1 MERKN
6 QNIISF
12 IIILLATFLITS
24 CSDTNQDKIIGI
36 WERYDDRA
44 AGTLVKV
51 EQINNHFEGKILKS
65 SGELAEDGF
74 VENDVK
80 WRNIVK
86 KTEDDFVG
94 EDLTKAIDRFGKV
107 QSSSY
112 HEVRFE
118 IIAEDILK
126 IVYLMKG
133 TDEFG
138 IEQSWKRIRSLK
150 EPYVVD
156 SLAKTIE
163 E

>member
-1 MERKN
+1 MQRVN
-6 QNIISF
+6 QT
-12 IIILLATFLITS
+12 IILLGIFLIIFFITS
-24 CSDTNQDKIIGI
+24 CTNTPKDKIVGV

-51 EQINNHFEGKILKS
+51 VKVDDHFEGKILKS

-74 VENDVK
+74 VENDIK

-86 KTEDDFVG
+86 KTEDDFTG

-112 HEVRFE
+112 YEVYFE
-118 IIAEDILK
+118 VIAEDILK
-126 IVYLMKG
+126 ITYLMKG

-138 IEQSWKRIRSLK
+138 IEQSWKRIRSTN
-150 EPYVVD
+150 EPYVAD
-156 SLAKTIE
+156 SLAQDSEI
-163 E
+163 